1 MKRRTLILTL
11 IMVMGFIVL
20 EASISYAHKVQMF
33 AYPEGDR
40 IYVEGYF
47 PDGRKAKNSK
57 VTVYDTKTGKVVF
70 EGTTDRDGKISFKA
84 PETGELKIV
93 LNAGLGHRAEYTIQ
107 AGDTAGS
114 EDTSR
119 DESAHISDSS
129 GNGNGE
135 VSTAIDSKEL
145 QIVVERAVGE
155 AIRPLMRSV
164 SEMKEKNQLSN
175 IIGGIGYIFGLMGI
189 ALYFK
194 SRSGK

>member
-107 AGDTAGS
+107 AGDTASS

-175 IIGGIGYIFGLMGI
+175 IIGGIGYIFGVMGI